1 MLTFTFAGDE
11 AGDVSFN
18 FGKGASRYFAMAVIA
33 TDEPHDSE
41 AFDLLQAKYQSVLEY
56 HP

>member
-41 AFDLLQAKYQSVLEY
+41 AFDLLQAKSQSVLEY